1 MAITDELCFYLSKNK
16 VLRRQVGDAGANPAT
31 FDAGNYQNWRTSEL
45 VSQFTKNFDA
55 QALTGKDVL
64 DFGCGEGDLSFY
76 VANLPVKSI
85 TGIDVDHDRVS
96 SATARAET
104 HSLAVKPRFIPASN
118 TSTIDMP
125 DASVDVL
132 LCFDVLEHIMD
143 YQSIIRDWK
152 RVLRPGGE
160 VMIWWVPWFHPYGHH
175 IESLVPLPWA
185 HVFFSDRTLIKT
197 CARIY
202 DLPEF
207 KPRVWDLDEAGRKK
221 ANKWLAMTELPEVNR
236 LSMSEFEGICRKAGF
251 TIQERRIRGFGGG
264 PLASLTHLF
273 TRIPLLREFFS
284 SSVVYRLFHAQ

>member
-1 MAITDELCFYLSKNK
+1 MN
-16 VLRRQVGDAGANPAT
+16 RQLGDAGANPAT

-45 VSQFTKNFDA
+45 VGQFTKNFDD

-85 TGIDVDHDRVS
+85 TGIDVDHDRVR
-96 SATARAET
+96 SATARAEQLP
-104 HSLAVKPRFIPASN
+104 LAMKPRFIPASN
-118 TSTIDMP
+118 FHSIDMA

-143 YQSIIRDWK
+143 YPSIIQDWK

-160 VMIWWVPWFHPYGHH
+160 VMIWWMPWFHPYGHH

-207 KPRVWDLDEAGRKK
+207 KPRVWDIDEAGRKK
-221 ANKWLAMTELPEVNR
+221 PNKWLAMTELPEVNR
-236 LSMSEFEGICRKAGF
+236 LSMAEFEALCDKVGLRVM
-251 TIQERRIRGFGGG
+251 ERRIRGFGGG
-264 PLASLTHLF
+264 ALARFTHLF
-273 TRIPLLREFFS
+273 TRIPGLREFFS
-284 SSVVYRLFHAQ
+284 SSVVYRLRHA